1 MPIKKLTVNI
11 PMMLAID
18 TDKEVTAADV
28 KNITESVAA
37 MLRDGF
43 FSVDNVYDA
52 SYQDDVKL
60 EDFTFGEC
68 QTMEWVDKQQKE
80 SDSGENVPEPTEE
93 EKAKQKEIQDAQ
105 RKAFFPYADETEEE
119 NEARRIK
126 EGANLLTK
134 SELIHKVTAAVAT
147 ISLKKECDMFF
158 KWSKDADA
166 AMIQLGSLFRVHTV
180 KTKDDNYW
188 KVHFNLKD

>member
-18 TDKEVTAADV
+18 TDKEVTADDV

-60 EDFTFGEC
+60 EDFTFGEG
-68 QTMEWVDKQQKE
+68 QTMDWVDKQQKE
-80 SDSGENVPEPTEE
+80 SDSGENVPEQTEE
-93 EKAKQKEIQDAQ
+93 QKAAQDAQ
-105 RKAFFPYADETEEE
+105 RMAFFPYADETEEE
-119 NEARRIK
+119 NEARRIE

-134 SELIHKVTAAVAT
+134 SELLQKVTSAVAC
-147 ISLKKECDMFF
+147 LGGKKEGDLYF

-166 AMIQLGSLFRVHTV
+166 AMVTIGRFFTVHTT
-180 KTKDDNYW
+180 KTKDANDW
-188 KVHFNLKD
+188 KVHIKI

>member
-60 EDFTFGEC
+60 EDFTFGEGE
-68 QTMEWVDKQQKE
+68 TMEWDDKQQEE
-80 SDSGENVPEPTEE
+80 SDSGENVPE
-93 EKAKQKEIQDAQ
+93 
-105 RKAFFPYADETEEE
+105 ETEDQKAIEE
-119 NEARRIK
+119 LLVSVKTEAGKKTISDRIMKSKIK
-126 EGANLLTK
+126 EFIKG
-134 SELIHKVTAAVAT
+134 
-147 ISLKKECDMFF
+147 
-158 KWSKDADA
+158 
-166 AMIQLGSLFRVHTV
+166 
-180 KTKDDNYW
+180 
-188 KVHFNLKD
+188 

>member
-60 EDFTFGEC
+60 EDFTFGEGE
-68 QTMEWVDKQQKE
+68 TMEWVDKQQEE
-80 SDSGENVPEPTEE
+80 SDSGENVPEETEE
-93 EKAKQKEIQDAQ
+93 QKTAYDALW
-105 RKAFFPYADETEEE
+105 PYVNETEEE
-119 NEARRIK
+119 NEKRRIK

-134 SELIHKVTAAVAT
+134 SELLHKVTSAVACMGG
-147 ISLKKECDMFF
+147 KKEGDLYF

-166 AMIQLGSLFRVHTV
+166 AMVTLGRFFTVHTNKV
-180 KTKDDNYW
+180 KDGNDW
-188 KVHFNLKD
+188 KVHIKI